1 MAAVDNVYR
10 TFTCNGI
17 ECTKTVT
24 FEQTQDQLGLKQAVD
39 ANPWM
44 KTIRL
49 VQSVFNGRNFLYCSD
64 ECELSAV
71 AAGSHNPEEPKK
83 IIAMPAGANAIAAA
97 AAAAKAAEE
106 GTKALKS
113 GADIGLHQS

>member
-1 MAAVDNVYR
+1 MAIVDVQIR
-10 TFTCNGI
+10 TVTCNGVG
-17 ECTKTVT
+17 CDKTVT
-24 FEQTQDQLGLKQAVD
+24 YDAKDIQPTIE
-39 ANPWM
+39 ANPWL
-44 KTIRL
+44 KTLRI
-49 VQSVFNGRNFLYCSD
+49 VQTASGRNFAYHSD